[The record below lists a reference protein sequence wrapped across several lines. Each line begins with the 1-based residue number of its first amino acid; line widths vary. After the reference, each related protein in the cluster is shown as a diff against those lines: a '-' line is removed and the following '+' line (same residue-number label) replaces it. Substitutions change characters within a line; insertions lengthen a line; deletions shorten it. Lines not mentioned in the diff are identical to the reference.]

1 MFGAKLPALI
11 DRYRYTVVAADAQ
24 HLVGNY
30 LCGASGSMPRSIFAI
45 RSWCLRI
52 STTIV
57 ITPPTRIAVIGM
69 RCGPNPEIDP
79 RAVDQGLLEA
89 SRAAVLALRPVLIIP
104 GHGPAFSPH
113 ELDQ

>member
-1 MFGAKLPALI
+1 MIQTGVGL
-11 DRYRYTVVAADAQ
+11 VVCT
-24 HLVGNY
+24 HLWWSVQG
-30 LCGASGSMPRSIFAI
+30 
-45 RSWCLRI
+45 
-52 STTIV
+52 
-57 ITPPTRIAVIGM
+57 
-69 RCGPNPEIDP
+69 PEIDP